1 MAGAVGAGAVYL
13 SDEDRRIRLERQA
26 RVWRLS
32 TRRSAHWAVIKV
44 RGSRATDERRAQ
56 LEEQFAIRTAEDVA
70 KVLGGMKGAIMKAG
84 QMVSF
89 IADGLPP
96 EAQAALATL
105 QADVPPM
112 APSLA
117 EGVIRSELGA
127 DPDKLFLDWDPVPVA
142 AASIGQVHRAVMPD
156 GRLVAVKVQYP
167 GVDKAIRSDLDNA
180 EFLYGLF
187 ASFAL
192 KNMDVKPMVDE
203 LRARMGDELD
213 YRLEAVCQKE
223 FADRYRDHPFIH
235 VPDVIPERS
244 SRRVITSDWVD
255 GMNWKDFLATA
266 TPAQKHTAAEVLFR
280 FAEGSIWHHRV
291 FNGDPHPGNY
301 RFHPESGKVTFL
313 DFGLV
318 KRWAPGELEGLSPIL
333 DAILAKDPEGTLKA
347 VVHSGL
353 PARRTP
359 ACRPSGCTSTAPCPT
374 CPFQAEEF
382 TYSSE
387 FVGQTLQRM
396 LDLPGEFS
404 DVIRLLNMPPS
415 YVILDRVVWGMS
427 ALFGRMGVTHR
438 WGDLL
443 DEYLHHAPP
452 STELGRAEVE
462 WRRRRLAAR
471 AASNRLPAQARVRP
485 PLPGRAAHGRCSP
498 TTACG
503 CAAFRLPGPAG
514 RARHGRAGPR
524 VLAVV
529 ADAPHPRLRPPAGR
543 AHARDRARPARPR
556 RCRAGSA
563 AWAPTSRST

>member
-1 MAGAVGAGAVYL
+1 MRKSVVVGAGSAAVLGAVGASVGVAL
-13 SDEDRRIRLERQA
+13 RNSDRRVQLERQA

-32 TRRSAHWAVIKV
+32 TRRSIAWGVTKV
-44 RGSRATDERRAQ
+44 RGSRATEERRAQ
-56 LEEQFAIRTAEDVA
+56 LEQQFAIRTAEDVA
-70 KVLGGMKGAIMKAG
+70 QVLGGMKGAIMKAG

-127 DPDKLFLDWDPVPVA
+127 DPSKLFLDWDPVPVA

-213 YRLEAVCQKE
+213 YRLEALCQKE

-255 GMNWKDFLATA
+255 GMNWKDFLDSA

-333 DAILAKDPEGTLKA
+333 DAILAQDPDRTMKA
-347 VVHSGL
+347 VVHSGFL
-353 PARRTP
+353 PAD
-359 ACRPSGCTSTAPCPT
+359 SGVAAERLYEYCTLPYL
-374 CPFQAEEF
+374 PFQSEEF

-396 LDLPGEFS
+396 LDLQGEFS
-404 DVIRLLNMPPS
+404 DVIRKLNMPPS

-443 DEYLHHAPP
+443 DEYLHQAAP

-462 WRRRRLAAR
+462 WRRRRLA
-471 AASNRLPAQARVRP
+471 
-485 PLPGRAAHGRCSP
+485 
-498 TTACG
+498 TAT
-503 CAAFRLPGPAG
+503 P
-514 RARHGRAGPR
+514 
-524 VLAVV
+524 
-529 ADAPHPRLRPPAGR
+529 
-543 AHARDRARPARPR
+543 
-556 RCRAGSA
+556 
-563 AWAPTSRST
+563 

>member
-1 MAGAVGAGAVYL
+1 MRRSVALGAGGAAVLGALGVGAGVAL
-13 SDEDRRIRLERQA
+13 SDVDRRVRLERQA

-32 TRRSAHWAVIKV
+32 TRRSIAWGVTKV
-44 RGSRATDERRAQ
+44 RGSRASEERRAQ

-70 KVLGGMKGAIMKAG
+70 RVLGGMKGAIMKAG

-117 EGVIRSELGA
+117 EGVIRDELGA
-127 DPDKLFLDWDPVPVA
+127 DPSKLFLDWDPVPVA

-167 GVDKAIRSDLDNA
+167 GVDKAIQSDLDNA

-255 GMNWKDFLATA
+255 GMNWKEFLDTA

-333 DAILAKDPEGTLKA
+333 DAILAQDPEGTMKA
-347 VVHSGL
+347 VVHSGFL
-353 PARRTP
+353 PAD
-359 ACRPSGCTSTAPCPT
+359 SGVSAERLYEYCTLPYL
-374 CPFQAEEF
+374 PFQAEEF

-396 LDLPGEFS
+396 LDLQGEFS
-404 DVIRLLNMPPS
+404 DVIRKLNMPPS

-443 DEYLHHAPP
+443 GEYLHHAPP
-452 STELGRAEVE
+452 SSDLGRAEVE
-462 WRRRRLAAR
+462 WRRRRLAA
-471 AASNRLPAQARVRP
+471 A
-485 PLPGRAAHGRCSP
+485 
-498 TTACG
+498 
-503 CAAFRLPGPAG
+503 
-514 RARHGRAGPR
+514 PR
-524 VLAVV
+524 
-529 ADAPHPRLRPPAGR
+529 
-543 AHARDRARPARPR
+543 
-556 RCRAGSA
+556 
-563 AWAPTSRST
+563 